1 MSVKYQ
7 LDGDVAVITL
17 DRPDRFNAIEVT
29 LAKGVIEA
37 LNRAGEESRAIVIT
51 GEGKAFCSGAD
62 LSVLQTADGEATDL
76 AEFLDNVFHPM
87 VHALTD
93 APVPVVAAV
102 NGVAAG
108 AGMGVALG
116 CDIRVMAKS
125 AFFTSAF
132 TAIGLA
138 PDSGTTYWLPQHVGV
153 SKAIELAMTNKR
165 VPADEAYRLGLCAE
179 VVDDG
184 EVVTAAVDLAKS
196 LADMVPD
203 SLVTTR
209 NLIRGATNLTF
220 NQALQEEKREQG
232 RLGKTAEHREG
243 VTAFLEKR
251 KPDYRSAQT

>member
-7 LDGDVAVITL
+7 LEGDVAVISL
-17 DRPDRFNAIEVT
+17 NRPDRFNAIEVT

-37 LNRAGEESRAIVIT
+37 VKRAEEESRAIVVT
-51 GEGKAFCSGAD
+51 GKGKAFCSGAD
-62 LSVLQTADGEATDL
+62 LSVLQTGEGEETDL

-93 APVPVVAAV
+93 ASVPVVAAV

-116 CDIRVMAKS
+116 CDIRVMAES

-165 VPADEAYRLGLCAE
+165 VPADEAYRMGLCAK
-179 VVDDG
+179 
-184 EVVTAAVDLAKS
+184 VVTDNEIVPAAVELAEN

-209 NLIRGATNLTF
+209 NLIRGATSLTF
-220 NQALQEEKREQG
+220 NQALQEERREQG

-243 VTAFLEKR
+243 VAAFLEKR
-251 KPDYRSAQT
+251 KPDYRGV